1 MEDEDQYYES
11 SEIIEEDSEGTDE
24 APEEVIQEVVLD
36 YGAIENSVYL
46 GVIQA
51 LQDDREAQVLETSDL
66 EIEESDPWVVVNTSN
81 VLIVI
86 VLFAILGAVVIRTL
100 LRSFE
105 W

>member
-1 MEDEDQYYES
+1 MEEEDQYFES
-11 SEIIEEDSEGTDE
+11 SEIIEEDSEGTEE
-24 APEEVIQEVVLD
+24 APEEVTQEVVD
-36 YGAIENSVYL
+36 YGAIQKSVYL

-51 LQDDREAQVLETSDL
+51 LQDDREAQALETSDL
-66 EIEESDPWVVVNTSN
+66 EIEANDPWVVVNTSN
-81 VLIVI
+81 VLIVV